1 MMLTLDDIMALPHD
15 PSEEHLRSIGLLPQ
29 VPPTPSIVPHLGT
42 GEKIPALSPVT
53 SAAPA
58 PPADWRARLSATVP
72 HAAASSAPLPP
83 LSPVAAPELGTP
95 ASPEMPAT
103 SESAT
108 PGVSFPKLAPLNFKE
123 RQALPTTSEG
133 VAPGSKE
140 SFEAQLQRIQD
151 QKANPWGSPENHP
164 GLLGK
169 IGHYAAKIGNIAG
182 DVIAPATMANIPGTE
197 LNTKLQERGLEH
209 QIAGAGKAE
218 EEAKTAESER
228 ELRGA
233 QTEEAQARA
242 KQIAEGKPEEKQ
254 ETPEL
259 ETIHDMM
266 MGDNGKARVNP
277 DTGKPFTYFEAYEA
291 VKKAGQK
298 DPNNPANVP
307 ADAKAI
313 ADYQERVKS
322 LGMDGTSLATFSSV
336 PPGTTMGEL
345 EKRYTDAK
353 SLREMGQ
360 KDREN
365 TIRDQE
371 RRDAAA
377 RSAQEFGEKRQERI
391 EAKGQKWVTGEDA
404 SGKQVMVPQSQA
416 KDLNLK
422 NIADADADTQN
433 KTLSARHVVPLL
445 FKNDPSDPGVVQ
457 LIDKL
462 DKEGKLGV
470 IASRWND
477 FLSGTLGAGDPDYTA
492 LRTRM
497 GLATTKLMQ
506 AHVGSRG
513 GSYMLEHFEDLA
525 NAKKLDA
532 NTLRAGIN
540 QELRYVND
548 LSMLPSTGGGKAG
561 GGHSFSING
570 KPYENVPDDVYQRA
584 KQKPGF
590 KE

>member
-1 MMLTLDDIMALPHD
+1 MPLSLDDILALPHD

-29 VPPTPSIVPHLGT
+29 PPPTPSIVPHLGT
-42 GEKIPALSPVT
+42 GEKIPPLSPVT
-53 SAAPA
+53 SPAPT

-72 HAAASSAPLPP
+72 HAAPSAPLPP
-83 LSPVAAPELGTP
+83 LSPVSAPDISAP
-95 ASPEMPAT
+95 SPEMPAT

-108 PGVSFPKLAPLNFKE
+108 PGVNFPKLAPLNFKE

-140 SFEAQLQRIQD
+140 EAEAKLARLRD
-151 QKANPWGSPENHP
+151 QQANPWGSAENHP

-169 IGHYAAKIGNIAG
+169 IGHYAARIGNIAG
-182 DVIAPATMANIPGTE
+182 DVLAPATMANIPGTDI
-197 LNTKLQERGLEH
+197 NRNLQERGLEH
-209 QIAGAGKAE
+209 QISKAGEAE
-218 EEAKTAESER
+218 EAAKNSESRRTLESAEATRALAEANR
-228 ELRGA
+228 EP
-233 QTEEAQARA
+233 
-242 KQIAEGKPEEKQ
+242 EGKQ

-277 DTGKPFTYFEAYEA
+277 DTQKPYTYFEAYEA

-298 DPNNPANVP
+298 DPNNPANVVAP
-307 ADAKAI
+307 AHAI
-313 ADYQERVKS
+313 ADYQERLKN

-336 PPGTTMGEL
+336 PAGTTMGEL

-377 RSAQEFGEKRQERI
+377 RSAQEFGERREERV

-404 SGKQVMVPQSQA
+404 NGKQVMVPQSQA
-416 KDLNLK
+416 KEIGLK
-422 NIADADADTQN
+422 NIGDADADTQN
-433 KTLSARHVVPLL
+433 KTLAARHVVPLL

-470 IASRWND
+470 VASRWND

-548 LSMLPSTGGGKAG
+548 LSMLPSSGGGGAKS
-561 GGHSFSING
+561 GGHSFTING
-570 KPYENVPDDVYQRA
+570 KPYANVPDDVYQRA
-584 KQKPGF
+584 KSKPGF

>member
-1 MMLTLDDIMALPHD
+1 MLTLADINALPND
-15 PSEEHLRSIGLLPQ
+15 PSEEHLRSLGLLPQ
-29 VPPTPSIVPHLGT
+29 PAPAPSIIPPAGKIPTPS
-42 GEKIPALSPVT
+42 PVT
-53 SAAPA
+53 APAAAP
-58 PPADWRARLSATVP
+58 PTDWRAKLAATVP
-72 HAAASSAPLPP
+72 HAAASATPIPA
-83 LSPVAAPELGTP
+83 LSPVTAPDLGTA

-103 SESAT
+103 SEAAT
-108 PGVSFPKLAPLNFKE
+108 PGVNFPKLAPLNFKE

-140 SFEAQLQRIQD
+140 SFESQLARLQD

-182 DVIAPATMANIPGTE
+182 DIVAPGTMANIPGTE
-197 LNTKLQERGLEH
+197 LNRRLEERGLET
-209 QIAGAGKAE
+209 QIAKAGATE
-218 EEAKTAESER
+218 EQKKNFESER
-228 ELRGA
+228 ELRSA
-233 QTEEAQARA
+233 EA
-242 KQIAEGKPEEKQ
+242 KKDIAEAERGPEGKQ

-266 MGDNGKARVNP
+266 MGDNGKARINP
-277 DTGKPFTYFEAYEA
+277 DTQKPFTYFEAYEA
-291 VKKAGQK
+291 VKKAGQR
-298 DPNNPANVP
+298 DPTNPANMP

-313 ADYQERVKS
+313 ADYQERLKS
-322 LGMDGTSLATFSSV
+322 VGMDGTSLATFSSV

-377 RSAQEFGEKRQERI
+377 RSAQEFGEKREERI

-404 SGKQVMVPQSQA
+404 NGKQVMVPQSQA
-416 KDLNLK
+416 KEMGLK
-422 NIADADADTQN
+422 NIGDADADTQN
-433 KTLSARHVVPLL
+433 KTLAARHVVPLL

-470 IASRWND
+470 VASRWND

-548 LSMLPSTGGGKAG
+548 LSMLPSSGSGGKAS